1 MDSMP
6 QETHKVISS
15 LADESHRVDRWQLRL
30 LPFMIGT
37 LLGLTAFF
45 LVVSLVQIAYLH
57 RRIEQSPQVDLHQ
70 PISVLTP
77 KPSSSVAE
85 SIQAADGM
93 AKLLLEANAM
103 ERRYHQASVVLMARV
118 WTSYLGFVTG
128 MVLAII
134 GAVFI
139 LGRVQGTHT
148 NMEAKLADANVALK
162 TSTPGI
168 VLAAMG
174 VLLMITTLYVRYDIT
189 VSDRAIYIGSG
200 EPSSQQESPKPPAV
214 SFPTK

>member
-1 MDSMP
+1 MNSE
-6 QETHKVISS
+6 QEMHEVVPS
-15 LADESHRVDRWQLRL
+15 ADDESRRVDRWQLRL

-37 LLGLTAFF
+37 LLVLTAFF

-57 RRIEQSPQVDLHQ
+57 RRIEQSPQVDFHQ
-70 PISVLTP
+70 PLSVLAP
-77 KPSSSVAE
+77 MRSSSTAE
-85 SIQAADGM
+85 SIEIADGM
-93 AKLLLEANAM
+93 ARLLLEANAM
-103 ERRYHQASVVLMARV
+103 DRRYHQASVVLMARV

-139 LGRVQGTHT
+139 LGRVKGTYT
-148 NMEAKLADANVALK
+148 SMEAKVADANAALK

-174 VLLMITTLYVRYDIT
+174 VLLMIATLFVHYDIT
-189 VSDRAIYIGSG
+189 VSDKAIYIGSG
-200 EPSSQQESPKPPAV
+200 ESSSQPESPKPPPI